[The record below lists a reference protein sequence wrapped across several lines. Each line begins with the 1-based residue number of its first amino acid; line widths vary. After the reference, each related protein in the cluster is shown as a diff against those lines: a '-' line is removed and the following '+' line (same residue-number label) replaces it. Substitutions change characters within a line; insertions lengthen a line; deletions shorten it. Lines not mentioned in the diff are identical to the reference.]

1 MGSNPTLSVG
11 NWPPN
16 THVAGRARDGTG
28 EPRANDGNFLV
39 ASFLHRRGR
48 LALFVVA
55 PGMVAWPAESQIPQD
70 STRVS
75 IVYTGRSLGALGVRR
90 SQDEHELLTEQ
101 ASAEKVPFKLVS
113 HMAWRAP
120 GIVVF
125 LPSAEPVG
133 DELAYALAHR
143 AEAERLN
150 SVRALVSAN
159 ALLLQDPWRPTPD
172 LLAMIARNSR
182 RAFDFPD
189 LVETRV
195 TVSRIRS
202 ALDNRIV
209 IVEQPGAVWPDDPA
223 AWTVGEMNRVDVL
236 DSRVFELPL
245 NLGELGPRATL
256 LRTTRRAAQPRSG
269 LVITADL
276 GHQAG
281 DVDMPAADRA
291 RLDFTALRELGYTVS
306 VPFELELGLGAK
318 ALAKLHEEFPEISL
332 FAANVRVAD
341 TSRGARAA
349 DSARSREAAREADSS
364 LFISRRLVGT
374 GAVRVGLVGL
384 VNARVRERLPRA
396 VLRDFRFESPITSA
410 RREVARLR
418 ADGAT
423 AVVVLSNMDPAD
435 NALLATEVPGIDAII
450 ADMPVRWALEA
461 TRTRVELLERP
472 YARPGAPALVARSA
486 ANGLGVGR
494 LDLEFRGRPDGDGAY
509 LTAVEHQ
516 LNAVTDR
523 IAPDTAIVRMIAG
536 MATVARKPRGEL
548 MFPAFV
554 ELEERHPELRT
565 FDEVSAQGR
574 VSKRLWEAFMARL
587 LRVQGR
593 AEVAVIR
600 RLDQFPA
607 MIGKLHENEIGAWL
621 WTEDHIVLVD
631 LLGAD
636 LKSLLRE
643 DARGELATSGI
654 DLASG
659 MVLGH
664 RLQDQMYYRVA
675 TTDVLFEGA
684 RAAYFARGRRVRRFF
699 GIGPEGEL
707 VPAASGASR
716 ALKDFVFGELQRIR
730 TTWRGDGYLDQIA
743 ARLRPDPKF
752 VNLLSFTFDR
762 PTLSVSFNQVQSNG
776 GYGSVPESR
785 VTAKNS
791 WVAGVGGRF
800 VLTHDRPTAATDL
813 GVTLSYAR
821 QTVSSGGRDVITESA
836 DDIKLDLTF
845 RPTAGTD
852 TTRRLLPFARGEFD
866 SEFTPTADPKS
877 GKDNPR
883 QLAAR
888 AIGGFLLSPT
898 ASWRRAEIALVLEN
912 DFGRP
917 NLQYGVQSRSEW
929 ARRIGGVTR
938 ADVGQATY
946 RLRNDVTYFLP
957 SPGDDASGL
966 ALRYNMVHEL
976 VVPLVGE
983 LALSVAADLFFFQGK
998 VAATRALGSNAQ
1010 LRMGLT
1016 YDRFWKPRYQPFF

>member
-1 MGSNPTLSVG
+1 MFHAAIG
-11 NWPPN
+11 
-16 THVAGRARDGTG
+16 A
-28 EPRANDGNFLV
+28 
-39 ASFLHRRGR
+39 
-48 LALFVVA
+48 
-55 PGMVAWPAESQIPQD
+55 VAWPAESQILQD
-70 STRVS
+70 STRIS

-101 ASAEKVPFKLVS
+101 SSTEHVPFKLVS

-125 LPSAEPVG
+125 LTSDEPQG
-133 DELAYALAHR
+133 DELAYTLAHR
-143 AEAERLN
+143 AEAERIDT
-150 SVRALVSAN
+150 VRALVSAN
-159 ALLLQDPWRPTPD
+159 ALLLQDPWRATPD
-172 LLAMIARNSR
+172 LLAMIARNPR
-182 RAFDFPD
+182 RVLDFPD

-195 TVSRIRS
+195 IVSRLRS

-209 IVEQPGAVWPDDPA
+209 MVERPGSVWPDDPG

-256 LRTTRRAAQPRSG
+256 VRAMRRAAQPRSS
-269 LVITADL
+269 LVVTADL

-281 DVDMPAADRA
+281 DVDVPATDRA

-306 VPFELELGLGAK
+306 VPFEFELGLGART
-318 ALAKLHEEFPEISL
+318 LGTLHEEFPEIGL
-332 FAANVRVAD
+332 LAANVHV
-341 TSRGARAA
+341 A
-349 DSARSREAAREADSS
+349 DSA
-364 LFISRRLVGT
+364 LFMSRRLIGT
-374 GAVRVGLVGL
+374 GAVRVGLLGL
-384 VNARVRERLPRA
+384 VNAGVRERLPRG
-396 VLRDFRFESPITSA
+396 VLRDFKFESPVAAA

-418 ADGAT
+418 AEGAT
-423 AVVVLSNMDPAD
+423 SVVVLSNMDPAD
-435 NALLATEVPGIDAII
+435 NAQLATDVPGIDAII
-450 ADMPVRWALEA
+450 ADMPVRWAPEA

-472 YARPGAPALVARSA
+472 FARPGAPALVARSA

-494 LDLEFRGRPDGDGAY
+494 LDLEFRVRPDGRSGF
-509 LTAVEHQ
+509 LTAVEHE

-523 IAPDTAIVRMIAG
+523 TASDTGIVRMIAR
-536 MATVARKPRGEL
+536 MATIARRPRGEL

-554 ELEERHPELRT
+554 ELEDRHPELRN
-565 FDEVSAQGR
+565 FDAVTAQGR
-574 VSKRLWEAFMARL
+574 VSKGLWEAFMARV

-600 RLDQFPA
+600 RLDQFPP

-636 LKSLLRE
+636 LKALLRD
-643 DARGELATSGI
+643 DARGELVTSGI
-654 DLASG
+654 DLGRG

-664 RLQDQMYYRVA
+664 PLQDQMYYRVA

-684 RAAYFARGRRVRRFF
+684 RSSYFARSRRMRRLFRV
-699 GIGPEGEL
+699 GPEGDL
-707 VPAASGASR
+707 VPTAKGASR
-716 ALKDFVFGELQRIR
+716 ALRDFIFGELRRVRIN
-730 TTWRGDGYLDQIA
+730 WRGNAYLDEIA
-743 ARLRPDPKF
+743 ARLRPDPGF
-752 VNLLSFTFDR
+752 VNLLTFTFDR
-762 PTLSVSFNQVQSNG
+762 PTLSLSFNQVQANG

-785 VTAKNS
+785 VTSKNS
-791 WVAGVGGRF
+791 WVAGIGGRF

-821 QTVSSGGRDVITESA
+821 QTVSSGGHDLITESA
-836 DDIKLDLTF
+836 DDIKFDLTF
-845 RPTAGTD
+845 RPTAGAD
-852 TTRRLLPFARGEFD
+852 TSRRAMPFARGEFD
-866 SEFTPTADPKS
+866 SEFTPTADQAT

-888 AIGGFLLSPT
+888 AIGGVLLAPT
-898 ASWRRAEIALVLEN
+898 PSRPRAEIALVLEN
-912 DFGRP
+912 DFGHP
-917 NLQYGVQSRSEW
+917 DVQYGVQSRTELV
-929 ARRIGGVTR
+929 RRIGGITR
-938 ADVGQATY
+938 ASAGQAIY

-957 SPGDDASGL
+957 SRGDDARRL

-976 VVPLVGE
+976 LVPLVDE
-983 LALSVAADLFFFQGK
+983 LSLSVTADLFFFQGK

-1010 LRMGLT
+1010 LRVGLT

>member
-1 MGSNPTLSVG
+1 M
-11 NWPPN
+11 
-16 THVAGRARDGTG
+16 
-28 EPRANDGNFLV
+28 V
-39 ASFLHRRGR
+39 AS
-48 LALFVVA
+48 
-55 PGMVAWPAESQIPQD
+55 PAKSQSAQD
-70 STRVS
+70 STRIS

-101 ASAEKVPFKLVS
+101 AGIEKMPFKLVS

-125 LPSAEPVG
+125 LPSEEPQG
-133 DELAYALAHR
+133 DELAYTLAHR
-143 AEAERLN
+143 AEAERLD
-150 SVRALVSAN
+150 SVRALISAN

-172 LLAMIARNSR
+172 LMAMIARNSR
-182 RAFDFPD
+182 RIFDFPD
-189 LVETRV
+189 LIETRV
-195 TVSRIRS
+195 AVSRLRS
-202 ALDNRIV
+202 ARDNRIV
-209 IVEQPGAVWPDDPA
+209 IVEQPGAVWPADA
-223 AWTVGEMNRVDVL
+223 GAWTIGEMNRVDLL

-256 LRTTRRAAQPRSG
+256 LRMTRRAAQPRSE

-291 RLDFTALRELGYTVS
+291 RLDFTALRELGYSAS

-318 ALAKLHEEFPEISL
+318 ALATLHEEFPGLSL

-341 TSRGARAA
+341 TSR
-349 DSARSREAAREADSS
+349 SARGPDADRIREADTS
-364 LFISRRLVGT
+364 LFISRRIIGT
-374 GAVRVGLVGL
+374 GAVRVGLIGL
-384 VNARVRERLPRA
+384 VNSSVRDRLPRA

-418 ADGAT
+418 AEGAT

-435 NALLATEVPGIDAII
+435 NAILATEVPGIDAIV
-450 ADMPVRWALEA
+450 ADMPVRWALET

-472 YARPGAPALVARSA
+472 YARPGAPALIARSA

-494 LDLEFRGRPDGDGAY
+494 LDLEFRSRPNGDGAY

-516 LNAVTDR
+516 LSAVTDR
-523 IAPDTAIVRMIAG
+523 TAPDTAIVRMIAG
-536 MATVARKPRGEL
+536 MATRARKPRGEL

-554 ELEERHPELRT
+554 ELEDRHPELRT
-565 FDEVSAQGR
+565 LDAVTQQGR
-574 VSKRLWEAFMARL
+574 VSKRLWESFMARM

-600 RLDQFPA
+600 RLDQFPP

-631 LLGAD
+631 MLGAD

-654 DLASG
+654 DLANG

-664 RLQDQMYYRVA
+664 QLQDQMYYRVA

-684 RAAYFARGRRVRRFF
+684 RAGYFARGRRARRRF
-699 GIGPEGEL
+699 GIGSDGEL
-707 VPAASGASR
+707 VPASNGATR
-716 ALKDFVFGELQRIR
+716 ALKDFVYGELRRIR
-730 TTWRGDGYLDQIA
+730 ATWRGDEYLDQIA
-743 ARLRPDPKF
+743 ARLRPDPRF
-752 VNLLSFTFDR
+752 VNMLSFTFDR
-762 PTLSVSFNQVQSNG
+762 PALSVSFNQVQSNG

-800 VLTHDRPTAATDL
+800 VLTHTRPTAATDL
-813 GVTLSYAR
+813 GVIVSYAR
-821 QTVSSGGRDVITESA
+821 QTVSSAGKEVVTESA
-836 DDIKLDLTF
+836 DDMKFDLTF

-866 SEFTPTADPKS
+866 TEFTPTANPTS

-888 AIGGFLLSPT
+888 TLGGFLMTPT
-898 ASWRRAEIALVLEN
+898 ASWRRVEAALVLEN

-917 NLQYGVQSRSEW
+917 NLQYGVQSRTEW
-929 ARRIGGVTR
+929 TRRIGGVTR

-946 RLRNDVTYFLP
+946 RLRNDLTYFLP
-957 SPGDDASGL
+957 SRGDDASRL

-976 VVPLVGE
+976 FVPLVAE
-983 LALSVAADLFFFQGK
+983 LALSVTADLFVFQGK
-998 VAATRALGSNAQ
+998 VPATRALGSNAQ
-1010 LRMGLT
+1010 LRVGLT

>member
-1 MGSNPTLSVG
+1 M
-11 NWPPN
+11 
-16 THVAGRARDGTG
+16 
-28 EPRANDGNFLV
+28 

-48 LALFVVA
+48 LVLFVATLGIVA
-55 PGMVAWPAESQIPQD
+55 RPAQSQTRLD

-90 SQDEHELLTEQ
+90 AQDEHELLTEQ
-101 ASAEKVPFKLVS
+101 AGIEKAPFKLVS

-125 LPSAEPVG
+125 LPSDEPQG
-133 DELAYALAHR
+133 DELAYTLAHR
-143 AEAERLN
+143 AEAERLD
-150 SVRALVSAN
+150 SVRALISAN
-159 ALLLQDPWRPTPD
+159 ALLLQDPWRPSPD
-172 LLAMIARNSR
+172 LMAMIARNSR
-182 RAFDFPD
+182 RIFDFPD

-195 TVSRIRS
+195 AVSRLRS
-202 ALDNRIV
+202 ARDNRIV
-209 IVEQPGAVWPDDPA
+209 IVEQPGAIWPDDA
-223 AWTVGEMNRVDVL
+223 SAWTIGEMNRVDVL
-236 DSRVFELPL
+236 GSRVFELPL

-256 LRTTRRAAQPRSG
+256 LRTTRRAAQPRSE
-269 LVITADL
+269 LVVTADL

-318 ALAKLHEEFPEISL
+318 ALAKLHEEFPGLSL

-341 TSRGARAA
+341 TSRSARAA
-349 DSARSREAAREADSS
+349 DATRPRDADTS
-364 LFISRRLVGT
+364 LFISRRIVGT
-374 GAVRVGLVGL
+374 GTVRIGLIGL
-384 VNARVRERLPRA
+384 VNSNVRDRLPRA
-396 VLRDFRFESPITSA
+396 VLRDFKFESPVTSA
-410 RREVARLR
+410 RREVAWLR
-418 ADGAT
+418 AEGAT

-435 NALLATEVPGIDAII
+435 NAMLATEVPGIDAIV
-450 ADMPVRWALEA
+450 ADMPVRWALET

-472 YARPGAPALVARSA
+472 YARPGASALIARSA

-494 LDLEFRGRPDGDGAY
+494 LDLEFRVRPTGDGVY
-509 LTAVEHQ
+509 LTAVEHH
-516 LNAVTDR
+516 LSAVTDR

-536 MATVARKPRGEL
+536 MATLARKPRGEL

-565 FDEVSAQGR
+565 VDAVTAQGR
-574 VSKRLWEAFMARL
+574 VSKRLWESFLARM

-600 RLDQFPA
+600 RLDQFPP

-621 WTEDHIVLVD
+621 WMEDHVVLVD
-631 LLGAD
+631 VLGAD

-654 DLASG
+654 DLANG

-664 RLQDQMYYRVA
+664 QLQDQMYYRVA

-684 RAAYFARGRRVRRFF
+684 RAGYFARGRRARRLF
-699 GIGPEGEL
+699 GIGPGGEL

-716 ALKDFVFGELQRIR
+716 ALKDFVFGELRRIR
-730 TTWRGDGYLDQIA
+730 ATWRGDEYLDQIA
-743 ARLRPDPKF
+743 ARLRPDPRF

-762 PTLSVSFNQVQSNG
+762 PTLSVSLNQTQSNR

-800 VLTHDRPTAATDL
+800 VLTHTRPTAATDL
-813 GVTLSYAR
+813 GVMVSYAR
-821 QTVSSGGRDVITESA
+821 QTVSSAGKDLVTESA
-836 DDIKLDLTF
+836 DDMKFDLTF

-866 SEFTPTADPKS
+866 TEFTPTADPTS
-877 GKDNPR
+877 GRDNPR

-888 AIGGFLLSPT
+888 AIGGFLLTPT
-898 ASWRRAEIALVLEN
+898 ASWRRAEVALVLEN

-917 NLQYGVQSRSEW
+917 DLQYGVQSRSEW
-929 ARRIGGVTR
+929 TRRITGVTR

-946 RLRNDVTYFLP
+946 RLRNDLTYFLP
-957 SPGDDASGL
+957 SRGDDASRL

-976 VVPLVGE
+976 FVPLVAE
-983 LALSVAADLFFFQGK
+983 LALSVTADLFFFQGK
-998 VAATRALGSNAQ
+998 VPATRALGSNAQ
-1010 LRMGLT
+1010 LRLGLT